1 MEDEKAA
8 SRAAWN
14 RHQRFVRQKKRGRGG
29 GGGRVGSRRHVLDEV
44 VKEQGRHYDEEE
56 CDTSAVV
63 EGDDYEE
70 WLSSCPKEMP
80 LLLRRQRVGLP
91 DVSFL
96 LSRMEGN
103 LSGLASSEEETQMD
117 LGVLAAILDRLPD
130 SVRLEIPVEI
140 CSMLNIEDVRS
151 SYRDDVVA
159 RDSFALKKRTGS
171 VLDGLRQQSSM
182 EDQVEE
188 DHIEEKVEEV
198 EEEKIQ
204 ESTTTLADD
213 LDALLDLG
221 NPLVRQSSAMI
232 GQGEEEDLDAWFD
245 AL

>member
-44 VKEQGRHYDEEE
+44 VKEQGRHYEEEE
-56 CDTSAVV
+56 CDASAVA

-103 LSGLASSEEETQMD
+103 LSGLASSAEEEKQMD

-130 SVRLEIPVEI
+130 SVRLEIPVDI
-140 CSMLNIEDVRS
+140 CSVLNIEPVRS
-151 SYRDDVVA
+151 SYIDDVVA
-159 RDSFALKKRTGS
+159 GDSFAMKKHTGY

-182 EDQVEE
+182 EDNKYHVEE
-188 DHIEEKVEEV
+188 EEEEE

-213 LDALLDLG
+213 LDVLLDLG
-221 NPLVRQSSAMI
+221 DPVVRQSSAMI

>member
-14 RHQRFVRQKKRGRGG
+14 RHQRFVRQKKRGRS
-29 GGGRVGSRRHVLDEV
+29 GGRVGSRRHVLDEV
-44 VKEQGRHYDEEE
+44 KEQGRHYDEECGE
-56 CDTSAVV
+56 STVA
-63 EGDDYEE
+63 EGEDYEE

-80 LLLRRQRVGLP
+80 SLLRRQRVALP

-103 LSGLASSEEETQMD
+103 LSRQASSEEEKQSDVD
-117 LGVLAAILDRLPD
+117 LSALVAILDRLPD

-140 CSMLNIEDVRS
+140 CSILNIEPPRS
-151 SYRDDVVA
+151 SQIIENVVA
-159 RDSFALKKRTGS
+159 RDSFAMKKSTVS
-171 VLDGLRQQSSM
+171 VLDANQQS
-182 EDQVEE
+182 VE
-188 DHIEEKVEEV
+188 EEV
-198 EEEKIQ
+198 EEDDEEAQ
-204 ESTTTLADD
+204 DSTTLADD

-221 NPLVRQSSAMI
+221 NPVVRQSSAMI
-232 GQGEEEDLDAWFD
+232 GKGEEEDLDAWFD

>member
-29 GGGRVGSRRHVLDEV
+29 GRVGSRRHVLDEV
-44 VKEQGRHYDEEE
+44 KEQGRPYDEE
-56 CDTSAVV
+56 CDESTVA

-80 LLLRRQRVGLP
+80 SLLRRQRVALP

-103 LSGLASSEEETQMD
+103 LSGHASVEEKHGDVD
-117 LGVLAAILDRLPD
+117 LGVLAVILDRLPD

-140 CSMLNIEDVRS
+140 CSMLNIEAARP
-151 SYRDDVVA
+151 SYMDDVVA
-159 RDSFALKKRTGS
+159 RDSFAMKQSTVS
-171 VLDGLRQQSSM
+171 VLDALHQQSVDDDDDV
-182 EDQVEE
+182 DQ
-188 DHIEEKVEEV
+188 EKVKV
-198 EEEKIQ
+198 QDSI
-204 ESTTTLADD
+204 TLADD

-221 NPLVRQSSAMI
+221 NPVGRQSSAII